1 MVTRVDAE
9 TSAPLG
15 RVASSN
21 QPERRDSVLDAHA
34 VVHRF
39 GEKLVLNG
47 VSLQVARGEIHALLG
62 PNGAGKTTLIRILA
76 GLLHATDGSVE
87 VAGFSP
93 RSNPRLFRQHIGFLP
108 SGDRTFYLRISGL
121 ENLVFFARL
130 HGLRRRQAV
139 ARARAVL
146 SEVGLEDAA
155 NVPVAAFSHG
165 MQKRL
170 AMARALL
177 TSPPVLLIDEAT
189 HDLDPEGAERVRELV
204 AATAAERGS
213 AVVWATQR
221 LDEIRGFADL
231 VTLLDCDVRFLG
243 TVAQL
248 AAYATPSR
256 FVLHLL
262 NGNSAAQTQR
272 TLDAALG
279 GLATIA
285 PIGEEEESEHY
296 SLSLADG
303 VVLGD
308 ALASLAAVDVR
319 VVSCRQER
327 SEIEEAFL
335 RLTTADA

>member
-1 MVTRVDAE
+1 MRVDTE
-9 TSAPLG
+9 VDG
-15 RVASSN
+15 RFDRVSIRNELEA
-21 QPERRDSVLDAHA
+21 RTSVLDARA

-39 GEKLVLNG
+39 GDNLVLDG
-47 VSLQVARGEIHALLG
+47 ISLQVAAGEIHALLG
-62 PNGAGKTTLIRILA
+62 PNGAGKTTLIRIFA
-76 GLLHATDGSVE
+76 GLLHATEGSIE

-93 RSNPRLFRQHIGFLP
+93 ASNPRLFRQHIGFLP

-130 HGLRRRQAV
+130 YGMRRRRAI
-139 ARARAVL
+139 ARALAVI
-146 SEVGLEDAA
+146 SAVGLEDAA
-155 NVPVAAFSHG
+155 TVPVALYSHG

-189 HDLDPEGAERVRELV
+189 HDLDPEGAQRVRDLV
-204 AATAAERGS
+204 ALAAEQGS

-231 VTLLDCDVRFLG
+231 VTLLDRGDVRFVG
-243 TVAQL
+243 TVPQL
-248 AAYATPSR
+248 TAYATPSR
-256 FVLHLL
+256 FVLHVW
-262 NGNSAAQTQR
+262 NGSSTVPSQR
-272 TLDAALG
+272 TLDAALD
-279 GLATIA
+279 GLATLD
-285 PIGEEEESEHY
+285 PVGEEESEHY

-308 ALASLAAVDVR
+308 ALAALAAVDMK

-335 RLTTADA
+335 RLTKADGQ